1 MQLDKRSNRN
11 HFKLNYL
18 HASQGRMGEVEELA
32 GITAHKCSRV
42 TRDGKREAMVDA
54 KKQWEK
60 AATKCPTLG

>member
-1 MQLDKRSNRN
+1 
-11 HFKLNYL
+11 
-18 HASQGRMGEVEELA
+18 MGKVEELA